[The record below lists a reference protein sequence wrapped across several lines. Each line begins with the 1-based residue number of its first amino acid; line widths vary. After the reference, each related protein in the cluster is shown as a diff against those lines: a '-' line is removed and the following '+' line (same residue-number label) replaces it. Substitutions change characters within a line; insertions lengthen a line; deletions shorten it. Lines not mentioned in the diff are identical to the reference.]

1 MPFPSSF
8 STITFLDRL
17 DETFPIE
24 TFARCFLE
32 KNRRSSRTYFDGNL
46 LSNVFRYR
54 GSWRITVVD
63 FYPVIDI
70 RSNVITYHTSRLLT
84 TSDTYGYIVLF
95 SIQMSYVEIIFC
107 PVLPYQL
114 SLHMHVPVRNH
125 TLVDTLLWSARFFS
139 PYNDSFDYERTTRN
153 TNISCQLLTNHRSSI
168 TNHYNRTWDYFDRQT
183 GRSDIFLHFLFFHI
197 AWRGHTPFYRFI
209 ATNSWQ
215 RHSWK

>member
-1 MPFPSSF
+1 MSARFQPLRSRSAPRYVLTTPFPSSF
-8 STITFLDRL
+8 STITFLGRL

-24 TFARCFLE
+24 TFARLFSE

-46 LSNVFRYR
+46 LSNVFSSHR
-54 GSWRITVVD
+54 GSWRITIVD
-63 FYPVIDI
+63 FYPITDI
-70 RSNVITYHTSRLLT
+70 KSNVITYHTGRLLA

-139 PYNDSFDYERTTRN
+139 RYNDSFEYERTTRH
-153 TNISCQLLTNHRSSI
+153 TNISRQLLTNHRSSI
-168 TNHYNRTWDYFDRQT
+168 ARQSRTIIIARETISIARLEGVKFFYIFYF
-183 GRSDIFLHFLFFHI
+183 SI
-197 AWRGHTPFYRFI
+197 
-209 ATNSWQ
+209 
-215 RHSWK
+215 